1 MLNPPEGWTEE
12 QTENFIASLRAEARD
27 SVREMLAQGAPE
39 DEVLEY
45 IESLDS
51 ESDSSTDPP

>member
-51 ESDSSTDPP
+51 ESESSTDPP